1 MLKVINL
8 YIVLKIVSRNLF
20 ILSAALLLCTI
31 ISLIY
36 TEDIWPF
43 ILSSLASFLFGLLLH
58 LISKRHDPNGS
69 MLKKEAYLTVTLSW
83 LALSIFGCIPY
94 LISGAIPS
102 FINAFFESVSGF
114 TTTGSSI
121 LTDIESLPKSI
132 LFWRSL
138 THWIGGIGIIVLVII
153 VMPSLQ
159 IGGYHLFSME
169 SSFQEKIKPRI
180 STMGQQLLYIY
191 LLLTFILIL
200 LLLLGGM
207 NAFESICHAFGTIA
221 TGGFSPKNDSIAG
234 YSAYIQYVVMT
245 FMLLS
250 GSNFVIHYYLIRR
263 EFKKIGTN
271 EEFKFFLSVILIVSI
286 CLTGILFFKMHKPFE
301 VSLREALF
309 QVITVVTCTGYA
321 TADYLEWPDYAW
333 IILFFAMFFGG
344 STGSTAGGIKMARHL
359 VVLKNFS
366 RSFRHSISPFAVL
379 PVRLNGKIISENENS
394 TILAFVFLY
403 FLLFIIG
410 SASLMVLGID
420 GKTAGGAVATC
431 MAGIGPG
438 IGTVGPASNFFHL
451 PDIAKVIL
459 TFLMLV
465 GRLEI
470 YTVIILFT
478 RSFWRA

>member
-1 MLKVINL
+1 MQ
-8 YIVLKIVSRNLF
+8 
-20 ILSAALLLCTI
+20 
-31 ISLIY
+31 
-36 TEDIWPF
+36 
-43 ILSSLASFLFGLLLH
+43 
-58 LISKRHDPNGS
+58 
-69 MLKKEAYLTVTLSW
+69 KKEAYLTVTLSW

-191 LLLTFILIL
+191 LLLTFILIV

-286 CLTGILFFKMHKPFE
+286 CLTGILFFKMHKP
-301 VSLREALF
+301 LR
-309 QVITVVTCTGYA
+309 
-321 TADYLEWPDYAW
+321 
-333 IILFFAMFFGG
+333 
-344 STGSTAGGIKMARHL
+344 
-359 VVLKNFS
+359 
-366 RSFRHSISPFAVL
+366 
-379 PVRLNGKIISENENS
+379 
-394 TILAFVFLY
+394 FLY
-403 FLLFIIG
+403 VKHYF
-410 SASLMVLGID
+410 
-420 GKTAGGAVATC
+420 
-431 MAGIGPG
+431 
-438 IGTVGPASNFFHL
+438 
-451 PDIAKVIL
+451 
-459 TFLMLV
+459 
-465 GRLEI
+465 R
-470 YTVIILFT
+470 
-478 RSFWRA
+478 